1 MLMCAQTLV
10 KDLWTLRLQ
19 RVQSKVLYE
28 SETDTEAPSSQ
39 VFSSQSESEHTTASR
54 STRRSRKRDEQVKG
68 GSPKL
73 VETLSLCYIGLLLLR
88 IPVTVADIHRW
99 TNAADLLYYRAVQQ
113 VPLGMRERLPP
124 RYQALLEPQDLLPPS
139 ALHEEVLVMLRA
151 FSKNAGMSPPVL
163 NLPLV
168 LYRWL
173 RDLMLPVEIYAATQ
187 RLAEIVALKFEFTVS
202 DTPGARNN
210 LQYPETRLMAL
221 LVVATKLLFPLD
233 GVVRDVNTATDLS
246 AICMDWK
253 SWQTQL
259 SARES
264 AQARDTALSFEQAFA
279 FGETDCFEAADD
291 KLDAYLDWYQESLA
305 SEEIRTRGKAGKDAD
320 LRRALFEMFP
330 LHTEQPRHDAAALN
344 RSEGD
349 LDTQLQT
356 VQGRVQ
362 SRGLSNPSSSGG
374 NPPTGSHYRRF
385 RSADELAGVGKVF
398 FERAAGLAGLSVEE
412 MVQAVLAVERKVQ
425 KVEEKLRKNAAGK

>member
-1 MLMCAQTLV
+1 M
-10 KDLWTLRLQ
+10 
-19 RVQSKVLYE
+19 
-28 SETDTEAPSSQ
+28 
-39 VFSSQSESEHTTASR
+39 
-54 STRRSRKRDEQVKG
+54 KG

-99 TNAADLLYYRAVQQ
+99 TNAGDLLYYRAVQQ

-139 ALHEEVLVMLRA
+139 ALHEEALVMLEA
-151 FSKNAGMSPPVL
+151 FNKDAGMSPPIL

-168 LYRWL
+168 LCRWL

-187 RLAEIVALKFEFTVS
+187 RLAEIVDVRFEFTVS
-202 DTPGARNN
+202 DFSGAKNN
-210 LQYPETRLMAL
+210 LQFPETRLMAL

-259 SARES
+259 SAREN
-264 AQARDTALSFEQAFA
+264 AQARDTALSFEQAFDFA
-279 FGETDCFEAADD
+279 EADCLEDTDDR
-291 KLDAYLDWYQESLA
+291 LDAYLDWYQESIA
-305 SEEIRTRGKAGKDAD
+305 SEDIRTRGKAGKDAD

-330 LHTEQPRHDAAALN
+330 LHSEQPRHGTAALN
-344 RSEGD
+344 RKEGD
-349 LDTQLQT
+349 LDTELQT
-356 VQGRVQ
+356 VQGRGQ

-374 NPPTGSHYRRF
+374 NPSMGSQYRRF
-385 RSADELAGVGKVF
+385 RSVDELSGVSKVF

-412 MVQAVLAVERKVQ
+412 MVQAVFAAERRLQ
-425 KVEEKLRKNAAGK
+425 KVEEKLRNNVAGN